1 MNNLKIYEEYNKLPI
16 IGDYVV
22 VHCESTNDKF
32 SNYINNNIGKLNYFS
47 IITDFIWVEYFNIP
61 EDLKKYFDD
70 EKYAI
75 LNTDNIK
82 YFSKYKKKMLKY
94 I

>member
-22 VHCESTNDKF
+22 VHCESINDKF
-32 SNYINNNIGKLNYFS
+32 NNYVNNDIGKLNHYGLS
-47 IITDFIWVEYFNIP
+47 KTLVWVEYFNIP
-61 EDLKKYFDD
+61 EELKKHFDD
-70 EKYAI
+70 DKYAI